1 MNWPLIPLFIVCL
14 VLSFVFSGME
24 AGVFALNRLRIRQ
37 LSRAGR
43 ASARALQ
50 RCLDQPENFL
60 WTILVGNTLANLA
73 IFGLAFTGL
82 HRFAQGHVGGFIAL
96 FLVFVVLFY
105 VLCDLLPKMLFRQ
118 YPNRLCVAVARPYRV
133 LHQLLAPL
141 VRSLEWVSRLLL
153 RLTGGKTFSGE
164 LFGNRDELKV
174 FMQESAQTFSSEER
188 AMIGR
193 VLELQ
198 SRTVGDVTK
207 PLAQTATVELTTP
220 LVEVVRLGRERGVT
234 RLPVWGAREGLPRI
248 VGVVNVDAVL
258 FHGEPAPGGTVADFV
273 KPAVYLGERMRLE
286 EALRRLQRSGQRLA
300 VVLARDGRELGILT
314 LQDILQLIF
323 GDLSL

>member
-1 MNWPLIPLFIVCL
+1 MNTMLIPLFAICT

-43 ASARALQ
+43 ASARSLQ

-60 WTILVGNTLANLA
+60 WTILVGNTLANLV
-73 IFGLAFTGL
+73 IFGLT
-82 HRFAQGHVGGFIAL
+82 FAGFHQVTRGHVGGFLGL

-118 YPNRLCVAVARPYRV
+118 YPNRLCLAVARPYRV
-133 LHQLLAPL
+133 LHQMLAPL
-141 VRSLEWVSRLLL
+141 VRLLEAVSRMSL

-164 LFGNRDELKV
+164 LFGNREELKLV
-174 FMQESAQTFSSEER
+174 MQESANTFSNEER

-198 SRTVGDVTK
+198 ARTVGDVTR
-207 PLAQTATVELTTP
+207 PLAQTTTVEMTTP
-220 LVEVVRLGRERGVT
+220 LTDVVRLGRDLSFT
-234 RLPVWGAREGLPRI
+234 RLPVWGLRGGERRI

-258 FHGEPAPGGTVADFV
+258 FHGELAPGGTAADFV

-323 GDLSL
+323 GELSL